1 MMLSK
6 PVRGFLLLAAAGLSG
21 PALAQQA
28 VPEVLRAFSQSLTDL
43 PSAPLGETGRT
54 YVPAYSSVMAGGG
67 RTRVNFAVTLS
78 IHNTS
83 EHDPLVV
90 TRIDYYET
98 SGRLTQ
104 AYLKAPVAIRPYGT
118 VQVVVA
124 QEDTTGGLGANF
136 VVDWQARTAATEP
149 AIEAVMIAN
158 VGGQSFSFLSNGRR
172 VGR

>member
-1 MMLSK
+1 MISHTQ
-6 PVRGFLLLAAAGLSG
+6 VQCFVLLAALVLSG
-21 PALAQQA
+21 PARAQQD
-28 VPEVLRAFSQSLTDL
+28 VPEALRSFAPSLTDL
-43 PSAPLGETGRT
+43 PSAPLGEAGRT

-78 IHNTS
+78 VHNTS
-83 EHDPLVV
+83 ESDPLVV

-136 VVDWQARTAATEP
+136 VVDWQTRSAATEP